1 MSRNHYIPL
10 AALLAL
16 ALLATLL
23 ISPPPAHAVT
33 FTVNSTADTSD
44 ATPGDGMCDDGTGV
58 CTLRAAI
65 EEANTLNG
73 ADTINFDPTVFPPEA
88 PATISP
94 ASDLPPLADSTA
106 GTTIDGSGAGV
117 IVDGNDDPNI
127 LFGFTLVSDNNVLRG
142 LQIQRFPG
150 DGVLIG
156 ESGNTVEY
164 CHIGTDAAG
173 NDLGNGWNGVNI
185 QPFEET
191 AGSNTVGPGN
201 VIGFNELEG
210 VMVRGSNN
218 VVQGNYIGTDAA
230 GNDLGNSGN
239 GVNLYSLL
247 ETEGANTVGPGNV
260 IGFNDSGGVVIWGS
274 DNVVQGNYIGADAAG
289 NDLGNGGSGVD
300 IQSIEGSG
308 GPNIVGPGNVIGFN
322 DFDGLIIW
330 GSNNVVLGNYIGT
343 DATGANLG
351 NGLSGVRINSWAA
364 PDGASNTVGP
374 DNVIAF
380 NGDAGV
386 YVDGDDA
393 DNNTI
398 THNSIFTNTSLGID
412 LHDEDD
418 LWPGVTPNDPDD
430 ADTGPNELLNFPVI
444 ISATTASVSGTAC
457 ADCTVEVFVADAD
470 PSDYGEGQ
478 TFMGSGAADGAG
490 DFNVAVSGV
499 QAEDWVTATA
509 TDSDG
514 NTSEF
519 SANVQAV
526 QAPTP
531 TPTST
536 PTPTYTPMPTATPT
550 LSPTP
555 TATVMVKVYLPILL
569 KGR

>member
-1 MSRNHYIPL
+1 
-10 AALLAL
+10 
-16 ALLATLL
+16 
-23 ISPPPAHAVT
+23 
-33 FTVNSTADTSD
+33 
-44 ATPGDGMCDDGTGV
+44 
-58 CTLRAAI
+58 
-65 EEANTLNG
+65 
-73 ADTINFDPTVFPPEA
+73 
-88 PATISP
+88 
-94 ASDLPPLADSTA
+94 
-106 GTTIDGSGAGV
+106 
-117 IVDGNDDPNI
+117 
-127 LFGFTLVSDNNVLRG
+127 
-142 LQIQRFPG
+142 
-150 DGVLIG
+150 
-156 ESGNTVEY
+156 VEY
-164 CHIGTDAAG
+164 CYIGTDAAG

-191 AGSNTVGPGN
+191 GGSNTVGPGN

-218 VVQGNYIGTDAA
+218 LVQGNYIGTDAA
-230 GNDLGNSGN
+230 GNDIGNSGN

-260 IGFNDSGGVVIWGS
+260 IGFNDSDGVVIWGS
-274 DNVVQGNYIGADAAG
+274 DNLVQGNYIGTDAGG
-289 NDLGNGGSGVD
+289 NDLGNGANGVD

-308 GPNIVGPGNVIGFN
+308 DPNTVGPGNVIGFN
-322 DFDGLIIW
+322 DFDGLTIW
-330 GSNNVVLGNYIGT
+330 GSGNVVHGNYIGT
-343 DATGANLG
+343 DATSANLG

-393 DNNTI
+393 DSNTI
-398 THNSIFTNTSLGID
+398 TQNSIFTNTALGID
-412 LHDEDD
+412 LYDEDD

-444 ISATTASVSGTAC
+444 ISATTASVIGTAC

-470 PSDYGEGQ
+470 PSGYGEGQ
-478 TFMGSGAADGAG
+478 TFVGSGAADGAG
-490 DFNVAVSGV
+490 NFNVAVSGV
-499 QAEDWVTATA
+499 LAEEWVTATA
-509 TDSDG
+509 TDGDG

-536 PTPTYTPMPTATPT
+536 PTPTCTPTPTATLTP
-550 LSPTP
+550 SPTP
-555 TATVMVKVYLPILL
+555 TATVMVKVYLPILF
-569 KGR
+569 KGW